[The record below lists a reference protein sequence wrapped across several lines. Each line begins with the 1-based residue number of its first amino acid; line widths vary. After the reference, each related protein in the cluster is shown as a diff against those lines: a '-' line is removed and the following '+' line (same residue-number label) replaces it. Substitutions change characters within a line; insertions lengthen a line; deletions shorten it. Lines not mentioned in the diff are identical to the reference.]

1 MPPRGRHPRLA
12 RARRG
17 HVTAQRRE
25 LPASREAGEREG
37 RRRGHDPC
45 RERGAA
51 PRAGQAPRRWPGPP
65 RALTS
70 PAKSSESHRPTP
82 PTPRRRGEGGR
93 RGEGKGRRGA
103 RAPARGTGAPPL
115 PTSSTTRSSD
125 TPTTAAAARGES
137 PGKETTPPL
146 GLRHLRRP
154 GALQGHHGGP
164 GATRSSAP
172 RPGGEQ
178 RGVGPALPAEEGR
191 AARHGPRAFGKGRR
205 ECPPRPRTPVPPAP
219 RGKKAG
225 GRGRA
230 GVRTTPNP
238 GARPPR
244 TRHDG
249 RARRSR
255 GGRGPR
261 AEREERSH
269 PPWTPVP
276 RLTRLRPGP
285 GEHEITTS
293 IDRQQ
298 AAAPRGLPEEQKPS
312 EDGDRGDLLP
322 PHRQAPRPPGGGGAG
337 ATGQPQTQRG
347 TPDTRHGALRDR
359 GCHGQRPGAHGM
371 ERTGV
376 KDPPPPAHTAL
387 PRVPET
393 GGRHRDPGHLES
405 STRAGAQAQADG
417 SGSSE
422 RGQGPARPRG
432 QARNPTRAQRP
443 TSLRRA
449 TDGPAV
455 FYVCL
460 SSVCLS
466 PKHNVSA
473 PTWQQKMF
481 ISGKKITAPAGGDQP
496 QVTATS
502 RDRDTANCPQNL
514 PHGAPPPPPHGAPRA
529 IWSTQGTG
537 GGGGEEGRYAVGGD
551 ATPPRRHAAKPVI
564 SERRL

>member
-337 ATGQPQTQRG
+337 APGQPQTCRLY
-347 TPDTRHGALRDR
+347 TYDA
-359 GCHGQRPGAHGM
+359 AH
-371 ERTGV
+371 
-376 KDPPPPAHTAL
+376 D
-387 PRVPET
+387 
-393 GGRHRDPGHLES
+393 
-405 STRAGAQAQADG
+405 
-417 SGSSE
+417 
-422 RGQGPARPRG
+422 
-432 QARNPTRAQRP
+432 
-443 TSLRRA
+443 
-449 TDGPAV
+449 
-455 FYVCL
+455 L
-460 SSVCLS
+460 S
-466 PKHNVSA
+466 
-473 PTWQQKMF
+473 
-481 ISGKKITAPAGGDQP
+481 
-496 QVTATS
+496 
-502 RDRDTANCPQNL
+502 
-514 PHGAPPPPPHGAPRA
+514 
-529 IWSTQGTG
+529 
-537 GGGGEEGRYAVGGD
+537 
-551 ATPPRRHAAKPVI
+551 
-564 SERRL
+564 